1 MKKIFVV
8 RSLFAVLL
16 ITTVIS
22 GCGSDAKIVK
32 FDTRPEAP
40 FSGDSVTLYWEV
52 QNADEVTL
60 DGAHVPAVGQKRVF
74 LDRSQDFLLTAKGA
88 HSEASKKLEIV
99 AQPK

>member
-1 MKKIFVV
+1 MKKLIVV
-8 RSLFAVLL
+8 GSAFALFLSS
-16 ITTVIS
+16 TVFI
-22 GCGSDAKIVK
+22 GCGADAKIVK

-52 QNADEVTL
+52 KNADDVTL

-74 LDRSQDFLLTAKGA
+74 LDRSQDFILTAKGA
-88 HSEASKKLEIV
+88 HSEATKKLEIV

>member
-1 MKKIFVV
+1 LFVLPV
-8 RSLFAVLL
+8 FFAIPILN
-16 ITTVIS
+16 

-52 QNADEVTL
+52 KNADEVTL
-60 DGAHVPAVGQKRVF
+60 DGMHVPATGQKRVL
-74 LDRSQDFLLTAKGA
+74 LDHSQDFVLTAKGG
-88 HSEASKKLEIV
+88 HSEATKKLEIV

>member
-1 MKKIFVV
+1 MKRIALLVFVGT
-8 RSLFAVLL
+8 LMA
-16 ITTVIS
+16 
-22 GCGSDAKIVK
+22 GCGQNAKIVK

-60 DGAHVPAVGQKRVF
+60 DGAHVPAVGQKRV
-74 LDRSQDFLLTAKGA
+74 LLNRSQDFLLTAKGA